1 MRKYIQR
8 SFGVWSLRAVL
19 LGSLMASG
27 LVHAVEQAASVDELL
42 RLVKSAKISESK
54 QHKQREKE
62 FLGAKSEQQRLLGRA
77 KAEKIAQERKSEQLE
92 QLFAENEIKL
102 EAQNELLQRRLGS
115 LKELFG
121 HLTSTAGD
129 AVATMEQSIVSVQFP
144 GRTARLQELI
154 NKMSSNTK
162 LPTLEEIEGLWFEIH
177 REMIESGRVVH
188 FAAEFIRANG
198 EKANQD
204 VVRVGSFN
212 LMSDGLY
219 LMYEPGTGVL
229 SELPRQPSGSTV
241 KAASNLQASSEGF
254 VRTGIDPTGPSGGS
268 LLRALIDTP
277 TLIEKWHQGK
287 EIGYIIS
294 AVGALAIALA
304 LWRFLVLSGV
314 SRKVNA
320 QLKSD
325 QANDNNPLGRVLLV
339 ADQHIGLDAESMELK
354 LHEAILKERPKIE
367 FGINLLKIIAMV
379 APLGGLLGTVTGMI
393 VVFQQITVF
402 GAGDP
407 KMMAGGI
414 SQALVTTVLGLV
426 VAIPTVLMHT
436 WVNGYAQRILHI
448 MEEQSIGI
456 VASKAEHS

>member
-1 MRKYIQR
+1 MRNPTQ
-8 SFGVWSLRAVL
+8 SNTGVSLIKTVIAA
-19 LGSLMASG
+19 GLMVASTA
-27 LVHAVEQAASVDELL
+27 LAAEQAASVDELL
-42 RLVKSAKISESK
+42 RLVRSAKISESK
-54 QHKQREKE
+54 EHKQREAE
-62 FLGAKSEQQRLLGRA
+62 FLSAKGAQQRLLSNA
-77 KAEKIAQERKSEQLE
+77 KAEKAAEERRSEQLE
-92 QLFAENEIKL
+92 RTFAENEVKL
-102 EAQNELLQRRLGS
+102 EEQNKLLQRRLGS

-129 AVATMEQSIVSVQFP
+129 AVATMEQSIVSAQFP
-144 GRTARLQELI
+144 DRTASLEELI
-154 NKMSSNTK
+154 EKMSSNTR
-162 LPTLEEIEGLWFEIH
+162 LPALEEIESLWFEIH
-177 REMIESGRVVH
+177 REMIESGKVVQ
-188 FAAEFIRANG
+188 FPAEFIRASG
-198 EKANQD
+198 EQVSQN
-204 VVRVGSFN
+204 VLRVGSFN
-212 LMSDGLY
+212 LMADGDY
-219 LMYEPGTGVL
+219 LMYEPGSGTL
-229 SELPRQPSGSTV
+229 SELPRQPKSALVSAARERQSSG
-241 KAASNLQASSEGF
+241 EDF
-254 VRTGIDPTGPSGGS
+254 VRVGIDPTGPSGGG

-277 TLIEKWHQGK
+277 TLVEKWHQGK

-294 AVGALAIALA
+294 AVGVLAILLA
-304 LWRFLVLSGV
+304 LWRFVVLSGV
-314 SRKVNA
+314 SRKINA
-320 QLKSD
+320 QLKSE

-339 ADQHIGLDAESMELK
+339 ADQNATLDAESMELK

-448 MEEQSIGI
+448 MEEQSVGI
-456 VASKAEHS
+456 VAEKAERT